1 MFHAA
6 RLATEKAV
14 FRPALP
20 SCSLPGITEM
30 QMARMSYAEQLK
42 HPNWQRKRL
51 EVLEHHGFSCVVCS
65 NKEKTLHVHHK
76 QYIKG
81 RMAWD
86 YELSNFEAMCED
98 CHKTTHDLKE
108 RLDSVIAQFPSEM
121 YGMLADI
128 LVGYGE
134 DYVDPAQWEFV
145 EHEVGQAGRL
155 AWHLH
160 GNVRVGEC
168 FFAADAFM
176 QLGPDRFIEV
186 LKEAVSEDLEG

>member
-1 MFHAA
+1 MFHTA

-20 SCSLPGITEM
+20 MCSMPGMTEM
-30 QMARMSYAEQLK
+30 HMARMSYAEQLK

-51 EVLEHHGFSCVVCS
+51 EVLEHHDFSCRACS
-65 NKEKTLHVHHK
+65 SKDKTLHVHHK
-76 QYIKG
+76 QYAKG

-86 YELSNFEAMCED
+86 YELSNFEALCED
-98 CHKTTHDLKE
+98 CHKEIHDKKE
-108 RLDSVIAQFPSEM
+108 RFDAVLAQFPSDL
-121 YGMLADI
+121 YDFLADL
-128 LVGYGE
+128 LVGFGE
-134 DYVDPAQWEFV
+134 DYVDPAEWLAADQ
-145 EHEVGQAGRL
+145 EVAQAGRL

-160 GNVRVGEC
+160 GNVKMGEC

-186 LKEAVSEDLEG
+186 LKKAINEEFEG